1 MNLLLGMTGVGGWLG
16 KLNEHTNGWMISTEN
31 CGWQRCINQLLRVMT
46 HFHPTSLPGPREPSA
61 HCTLFKTSMA
71 EAVNLFTIISLFIS
85 NNLFAHQCSSQGYLA
100 STLALHFVIMC
111 FYKLHL
117 PLLSAGVRQPVPS
130 IFLSL
135 NNKKEEKKWATQAI
149 STCS

>member
-1 MNLLLGMTGVGGWLG
+1 MKLLLGMTGVGGWLG

-31 CGWQRCINQLLRVMT
+31 CGWQRCINQFLRVMT

-71 EAVNLFTIISLFIS
+71 EAVNLFMIISLFIS
-85 NNLFAHQCSSQGYLA
+85 NNLFAHQSGLSSKHISATLCYYVFLQIAPSLIKCSCAATCPKYISVSQQHKRG
-100 STLALHFVIMC
+100 
-111 FYKLHL
+111 
-117 PLLSAGVRQPVPS
+117 
-130 IFLSL
+130 
-135 NNKKEEKKWATQAI
+135 KKWATQAI